1 MANFYLQLYTT
12 ILLMFS
18 ISMVSSATTA
28 NNVDSLVL
36 DIEGN
41 PLEVGSFY
49 YVRTPQSTFRWGG
62 GIVAA
67 SKPNQPECPQYV
79 AQLGEGWYRESPIKF
94 LPSDP
99 SHKHV
104 HISSDVNVVFNNSFS
119 ACSQGAW
126 QLTPDANSGD
136 LFLSTGGGIGN
147 PSPQTAAN
155 WFKIEKRR
163 GDPGFYQLE
172 YCPSSNTIDAFATK
186 KDIVCGAID
195 GSIDNLTD
203 DHRMIWLS
211 LFPIRPD
218 DYFSTGLMFFFIK
231 A

>member
-1 MANFYLQLYTT
+1 
-12 ILLMFS
+12 
-18 ISMVSSATTA
+18 MVSSATTA

-79 AQLGEGWYRESPIKF
+79 AQLGEGC
-94 LPSDP
+94 
-99 SHKHV
+99 
-104 HISSDVNVVFNNSFS
+104 

-147 PSPQTAAN
+147 PSPQTAA
-155 WFKIEKRR
+155 I
-163 GDPGFYQLE
+163 
-172 YCPSSNTIDAFATK
+172 
-186 KDIVCGAID
+186 
-195 GSIDNLTD
+195 GS
-203 DHRMIWLS
+203 R
-211 LFPIRPD
+211 
-218 DYFSTGLMFFFIK
+218 
-231 A
+231 